1 MRPVLLAPLAAAALT
16 LAAPARAEEA
26 STDKDENLRYLLG
39 ASLAIGP
46 EYDGASRQRVKIRPL
61 WAAKFG
67 RIRIATS
74 GGSALLGF
82 GRESGGAGASAQ
94 LIEGDKWRIG
104 VSLRIDSGR
113 DSGDART
120 TQGLPDVKRTLRARL
135 YANYSLTPDWNLG
148 ASLSQ
153 DMLGRKGG
161 LTGGVDLG
169 WRFYRTAETEWT
181 TGLGVS
187 AADAQNLRSYFGVP
201 AGAAAT
207 TGKPAYEPG
216 AGLRDV
222 HFGVGFKHA
231 LSKHW
236 FLFGGAGT
244 SRLLGPAADS
254 PLVQKPA
261 STSAGLG
268 VAWRN

>member
-1 MRPVLLAPLAAAALT
+1 LVSAV
-16 LAAPARAEEA
+16 PARSEEA
-26 STDKDENLRYLLG
+26 KTEKDDNLRYLLG
-39 ASLAIGP
+39 AQLAIGP
-46 EYDGASRQRVKIRPL
+46 EYDGASRQRVRIKPL

-82 GRESGGAGASAQ
+82 GREGAGAGASAQ
-94 LIEGDKWRIG
+94 LIEGDKWRVG

-113 DSGDART
+113 KSGDAST
-120 TQGLPDVKRTLRARL
+120 TQGLPDVKRTLRARV

-148 ASLSQ
+148 GSLSQ
-153 DMLGRKGG
+153 DVAGRKGG
-161 LTGGVDLG
+161 LTASVDLG
-169 WRFYRTAETEWT
+169 WRFYRTEDTEWT
-181 TGLGVS
+181 TGLGLS

-201 AGAAAT
+201 ASAVAA

-254 PLVQKPA
+254 PLVQKPGSVA
-261 STSAGLG
+261 AGLG